1 MEQGKQIVWLNGSY
15 MDRGEA
21 SISPEDRGFLFA
33 DGVYEVVI
41 SYGGRIFRIEDHVA
55 RLRRSLGG
63 ISIKGVDAAILAD
76 IAPELVARN
85 DLSDGDAI
93 VYMQVTRGAAPR
105 LHAFPAEGTPP
116 TVYAFARRFR
126 LPVDM
131 IRDGTGIITVPDIRW
146 TRCDIKSVSLLPNVL
161 AKQKAEEEGAGEA
174 VFVRD
179 GALTEGTASNFAA
192 VFGGS
197 LVTHQDC
204 GFILGGIT
212 KGGLRDLRG
221 SRHPRS
227 GAPRQDRR
235 ARLRRRSDDPKH
247 NEGDRAGGQDRRPD
261 RRGRK
266 AGPRHAEAAE
276 GIRQDQAP
284 VKRPPVTLP

>member
-1 MEQGKQIVWLNGSY
+1 MEEGKQVVWLSGAY

-55 RLRRSLGG
+55 RLRRSLDG
-63 ISIKGVDAAILAD
+63 ISIRGVDAAILAD

-85 DLSDGDAI
+85 DLSDVDAI
-93 VYMQVTRGAAPR
+93 IYMQVTRGAAPR
-105 LHAFPAEGTPP
+105 LHAFPIEGTPP

-126 LPVDM
+126 LPIDM
-131 IRDGTGIITVPDIRW
+131 IREGTGIITVPDIRW

-204 GFILGGIT
+204 GFILSGIT
-212 KGGLRDLRG
+212 KKVVFELCGDLGIPVQERPVRTG
-221 SRHPRS
+221 ELAYADETMILSTTKEIVPVVRIN
-227 GAPRQDRR
+227 DRVV
-235 ARLRRRSDDPKH
+235 
-247 NEGDRAGGQDRRPD
+247 GDGRP
-261 RRGRK
+261 G
-266 AGPRHAEAAE
+266 
-276 GIRQDQAP
+276 
-284 VKRPPVTLP
+284 PVTLRLQKEFGKIKRR

>member
-1 MEQGKQIVWLNGSY
+1 MAREKQTVYLNGEY
-15 MDRGEA
+15 IDREEA

-63 ISIKGVDAAILAD
+63 ISIRGIDASILAD
-76 IAPELVARN
+76 IAPELLARN
-85 DLSDGDAI
+85 DLSEVDAI
-93 VYMQVTRGAAPR
+93 IYMQVTRGAAPR

-116 TVYAFARRFR
+116 TVYAFARRFQ
-126 LPVDM
+126 LPIGM
-131 IRDGTGIITVPDIRW
+131 IRDGTRIITVPDIRW

-192 VFGGS
+192 VFGGT
-197 LVTHQDC
+197 LVTHHDC
-204 GFILGGIT
+204 GFILSGIT
-212 KGGLRDLRG
+212 KKAVFEICADL
-221 SRHPRS
+221 
-227 GAPRQDRR
+227 
-235 ARLRRRSDDPKH
+235 
-247 NEGDRAGGQDRRPD
+247 
-261 RRGRK
+261 
-266 AGPRHAEAAE
+266 
-276 GIRQDQAP
+276 GIPVEQRP
-284 VKRPPVTLP
+284 VKTGELAYADEMMILSTTKEIVPVVRIDDRVVGDGRPGPVTLRLQKEFGKIKRL

>member
-1 MEQGKQIVWLNGSY
+1 MAREKQIVYLNGAY

-41 SYGGRIFRIEDHVA
+41 SYDGKLFRIEDHVA

-63 ISIKGVDAAILAD
+63 ISIRGVDAAILAE
-76 IAPELVARN
+76 IAPELISRN
-85 DLSDGDAI
+85 DLGDTDAI

-116 TVYAFARRFR
+116 TAYAFARRFQ
-126 LPVDM
+126 LPIDM
-131 IRDGTGIITVPDIRW
+131 IRDGTEIITVPDIRW

-161 AKQKAEEEGAGEA
+161 AKQKAEDEGAGEA

-204 GFILGGIT
+204 GFILSGIT
-212 KGGLRDLRG
+212 KKVIFEICADLG
-221 SRHPRS
+221 IPV
-227 GAPRQDRR
+227 Q
-235 ARLRRRSDDPKH
+235 
-247 NEGDRAGGQDRRPD
+247 ERPVRTGEFAYAD
-261 RRGRK
+261 EAMILSTTKEIVPVVRVDERVVADGRP
-266 AGPRHAEAAE
+266 G
-276 GIRQDQAP
+276 
-284 VKRPPVTLP
+284 PVTLRLQKAFAKIKRG

>member
-1 MEQGKQIVWLNGSY
+1 VNTMEQGKQIVWLNGSY

-63 ISIKGVDAAILAD
+63 ISIRGVDAAILAD

-85 DLSDGDAI
+85 DLSEGDAI

-116 TVYAFARRFR
+116 TVYAFARRFQ
-126 LPVDM
+126 LPIDM

-212 KGGLRDLRG
+212 KKVVFEICGDLG
-221 SRHPRS
+221 IPV
-227 GAPRQDRR
+227 Q
-235 ARLRRRSDDPKH
+235 
-247 NEGDRAGGQDRRPD
+247 ERPVRTGELAYAD
-261 RRGRK
+261 EAMILSTTKEIVPAVRIDGRIV
-266 AGPRHAEAAE
+266 ADG
-276 GIRQDQAP
+276 
-284 VKRPPVTLP
+284 RPGPVTLRLQKEFGKIKLR

>member
-1 MEQGKQIVWLNGSY
+1 MEQGKQVVWLSGAY

-63 ISIKGVDAAILAD
+63 IAIRGVDAAILAD
-76 IAPELVARN
+76 IAPGLVARN

-116 TVYAFARRFR
+116 TVYAFARRFQ
-126 LPVDM
+126 LPIDM

-212 KGGLRDLRG
+212 KKVVFEICGDLG
-221 SRHPRS
+221 IPV
-227 GAPRQDRR
+227 Q
-235 ARLRRRSDDPKH
+235 
-247 NEGDRAGGQDRRPD
+247 ERPVRTGELAYAD
-261 RRGRK
+261 EAMILSTTKEIVPAVSIDGRIV
-266 AGPRHAEAAE
+266 ADG
-276 GIRQDQAP
+276 
-284 VKRPPVTLP
+284 RPGPVTLRLQKEFGKIKRR

>member
-1 MEQGKQIVWLNGSY
+1 MEQGKQIVWLSSAY
-15 MDRGEA
+15 MDREEA

-63 ISIKGVDAAILAD
+63 IAIRGVDAAILAD

-85 DLSDGDAI
+85 DLSEVDAI
-93 VYMQVTRGAAPR
+93 IYMQVTRGAAPR

-126 LPVDM
+126 LPIGM
-131 IRDGTGIITVPDIRW
+131 IRDGTRIITVPDIRW

-192 VFGGS
+192 VFGGT
-197 LVTHQDC
+197 LVTHHDC
-204 GFILGGIT
+204 GFILSGIT
-212 KGGLRDLRG
+212 KKVVFEICGDL
-221 SRHPRS
+221 
-227 GAPRQDRR
+227 
-235 ARLRRRSDDPKH
+235 
-247 NEGDRAGGQDRRPD
+247 
-261 RRGRK
+261 
-266 AGPRHAEAAE
+266 
-276 GIRQDQAP
+276 GIPVEQRP
-284 VKRPPVTLP
+284 VKTGELVYADEAMILSTTKEIVPVVKIDDRVVGDGRPGPVTLRLQKEFGKIKRG